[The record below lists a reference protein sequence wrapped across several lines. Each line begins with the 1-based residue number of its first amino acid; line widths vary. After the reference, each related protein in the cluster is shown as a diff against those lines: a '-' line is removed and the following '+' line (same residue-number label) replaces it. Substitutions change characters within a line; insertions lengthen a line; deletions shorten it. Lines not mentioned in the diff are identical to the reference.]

1 MNFYEHQDLARRQ
14 TKRLLIIFTIAL
26 MGLIVITAY
35 VIAGIGHNMLG
46 LNNALFDSYQTG
58 QSSWSI
64 SAQVFDWQYLG
75 LIAFGVLSV
84 VFIASAFRM
93 IQLSAGGKV
102 VAEQL
107 GGRLINANPRDLLE
121 KKLLNVVEEM
131 AIASGTS
138 VPSVYLIDEAGIN
151 AFAAGFQSAD
161 AVIGV
166 TRGAI
171 ENLDRDELQ
180 GVIAHEFSH
189 ILNGD
194 MRLNLRLV
202 AMVYGIVVI
211 ANTGRYLMY
220 ARGSSNRDR
229 GKTLSIGIALMALGY
244 LGVFFGNLVKA
255 AISREREFLA
265 DASAVQYTRS
275 NAGIGGALKKI
286 GGCSNV
292 PSFRREWQDKDI
304 NEFSHMLFSQG
315 LQLNFFNNWMAT
327 HPPLSERIKRID
339 PSWDGDF
346 VAPAR
351 ALERTPTAEA
361 EAAFESAPISKF
373 GLAPT
378 VGDTRMNTNV
388 DILDGVAGAN
398 AKARPFSR
406 SGAFNI
412 TDLSVDALVNAI
424 DHSGD
429 PTAAT
434 IKKASNEL
442 NRLKVDFE
450 LLCEKIH
457 EPYTARGLVFSMLL
471 DSDSS
476 VRQQQWANIKKN
488 QSQQL
493 FEQTGFVYS
502 QLALLQPTQP
512 MMLLGLALPILKVLS
527 DAQYKAF
534 KIQLLALIKMD
545 KKVEVREWALYHLV
559 DHHCR
564 PRGLIEWQSVSLKKC
579 KPAVARLL
587 SALANIGCVVDCQ
600 DNNAVA
606 ERPKK
611 IFELVIDSDFDFA
624 LPWYPPNALTTE
636 LLTQSLEQVR
646 HLKPLQKPQLLK
658 ACAKIIQHDG
668 IIDAPEL
675 ELITC
680 IAQVIDCPLPYMSL
694 ASDPKTD

>member
-14 TKRLLIIFTIAL
+14 TKRLLFIFAIAL
-26 MGLIVITAY
+26 IGLIALTAY
-35 VIAGIGHNMLG
+35 VVAGMGYILG
-46 LNNALFDSYQTG
+46 LHNARFDSYQTG
-58 QSSWSI
+58 QSIWSI
-64 SAQVFDWQYLG
+64 SSQVFDWQYLG

-107 GGRLINANPRDLLE
+107 GGRLINVNPRDALE

-138 VPSVYLIDEAGIN
+138 VPSVYVMDEAGIN

-171 ENLDRDELQ
+171 ENLDREELQ

-194 MRLNLRLV
+194 MRLNLRLIG
-202 AMVYGIVVI
+202 MIYGIIVI

-220 ARGSSNRDR
+220 SRRSSNRDR
-229 GKTLSIGIALMALGY
+229 GKTLSIGIALMLLGY
-244 LGVFFGNLVKA
+244 LGIFFGNLIKA
-255 AISREREFLA
+255 AISRQREFLA

-275 NAGIGGALKKI
+275 KAGISGALKKI
-286 GGCSNV
+286 GGVSSV
-292 PSFRREWQDKDI
+292 SSSRQEWQDKDV
-304 NEFSHMLFSQG
+304 NEISHMLFSQG
-315 LQLNFFNNWMAT
+315 LHFNFFNRWMAT
-327 HPPLSERIKRID
+327 HPPLTERIKRID
-339 PSWDGDF
+339 PNWDGGF
-346 VAPAR
+346 IVPERVPENTSSSKA
-351 ALERTPTAEA
+351 ALAD
-361 EAAFESAPISKF
+361 AAGGASINTNTDILTGVT
-373 GLAPT
+373 GLAASAT
-378 VGDTRMNTNV
+378 
-388 DILDGVAGAN
+388 
-398 AKARPFSR
+398 AKTASFSSSR
-406 SGAFNI
+406 AFNI
-412 TDLSVDALVNAI
+412 TGLSVDALVNAI

-429 PTAAT
+429 PSEAT

-442 NRLKVDFE
+442 NSLKANFE

-471 DSDSS
+471 DSNSS
-476 VRQQQWANIKKN
+476 IRQQQWANIKKN
-488 QSQQL
+488 QSQDL
-493 FEQTGFVYS
+493 LKQTRFVYC
-502 QLALLQPTQP
+502 QLELLQPTQP
-512 MMLLGLALPILKVLS
+512 MMLLDLALPILKTLS
-527 DAQYKAF
+527 DAQYKEF
-534 KIQLLALIKMD
+534 KIQLLALIKID
-545 KKVEVREWALYHLV
+545 KKIEIREWALYHLV

-564 PRGLIEWQSVSLKKC
+564 PRKLIQLRSVSLKKC

-587 SALANIGCVVDCQ
+587 SALANIST
-600 DNNAVA
+600 VA
-606 ERPKK
+606 NLDDKSAAADTLKK
-611 IFELVIDSDFDFA
+611 TFDAVIDSEFDFL
-624 LPWYPPNALTTE
+624 LPWYPLKNLTTE
-636 LLTQSLEQVR
+636 ILTQSLEQVR
-646 HLKPLQKPQLLK
+646 YLKPLQKPQLLK

-680 IAQVIDCPLPYMSL
+680 IAQAIDCPLPHMNVG
-694 ASDPKTD
+694 

>member
-14 TKRLLIIFTIAL
+14 TKRLLIIFAIAL
-26 MGLIVITAY
+26 MGLIVLTAY
-35 VIAGIGHNMLG
+35 VVAGIGYMLG
-46 LNNALFDSYQTG
+46 LHNARFDSYQTA
-58 QSSWSI
+58 QSIWSI

-107 GGRLINANPRDLLE
+107 GGRLINANPRDVLE
-121 KKLLNVVEEM
+121 KRLLNVVEEM

-138 VPSVYLIDEAGIN
+138 VPSIYLIDETGIN

-166 TRGAI
+166 TRGAL

-202 AMVYGIVVI
+202 AMVYGIIVI

-220 ARGSSNRDR
+220 ARSRSNRDR
-229 GKTLSIGIALMALGY
+229 VKTLSIGIALMALGY
-244 LGVFFGNLVKA
+244 LGIFFGNLVKA
-255 AISREREFLA
+255 AISRQREFLA

-286 GGCSNV
+286 GGCLNV
-292 PSFRREWQDKDI
+292 PSIRHEWQDKDV

-315 LQLNFFNNWMAT
+315 LHFNFFNNWMAT
-327 HPPLSERIKRID
+327 HPPLNERIKRID
-339 PSWDGDF
+339 PSWDGSF
-346 VAPAR
+346 TAPAR
-351 ALERTPTAEA
+351 APERTPITEA
-361 EAAFESAPISKF
+361 EAAFKSTSVSKF
-373 GLAPT
+373 GLAT
-378 VGDTRMNTNV
+378 VGGTSLNNNV
-388 DILDGVAGAN
+388 DILGSVAGAN
-398 AKARPFSR
+398 AKARSFSR
-406 SGAFNI
+406 SGVLN
-412 TDLSVDALVNAI
+412 TSNLSVDALVNAI
-424 DHSGD
+424 NHSGD
-429 PTAAT
+429 PSAAT

-442 NRLKVDFE
+442 NHLKAGFE

-493 FEQTGFVYS
+493 LKQTAFVYC
-502 QLALLQPTQP
+502 QLTLLQPTQP
-512 MMLLGLALPILKVLS
+512 MMLLDLALPILKVLS
-527 DAQYKAF
+527 DAQYKTF

-545 KKVEVREWALYHLV
+545 KKIEVREWALYHLV

-564 PRGLIEWQSVSLKKC
+564 PRGLIQWQSVSLKNC

-587 SALANIGCVVDCQ
+587 SALANVGCVVDCE
-600 DNNAVA
+600 DNDAVA

-611 IFELVIDSDFDFA
+611 IFELVIDSDFDFT

-646 HLKPLQKPQLLK
+646 HLRPLQKPQLLK

-668 IIDAPEL
+668 IIDAREL

-680 IAQVIDCPLPYMSL
+680 IAKVIDCPLPYMNL
-694 ASDPKTD
+694 AIYPKID

>member
-14 TKRLLIIFTIAL
+14 TKRLLIIFAIAL
-26 MGLIVITAY
+26 IGLIALTAY
-35 VIAGIGHNMLG
+35 VVAGIGYILG
-46 LNNALFDSYQTG
+46 LHNARFDSYQTG
-58 QSSWSI
+58 QSIWSI
-64 SAQVFDWQYLG
+64 SSQVFDWQYLG

-107 GGRLINANPRDLLE
+107 GGRLINVNPRDALE
-121 KKLLNVVEEM
+121 RRLLNVVEEM

-138 VPSVYLIDEAGIN
+138 VPSVYVMDEAGIN

-171 ENLDRDELQ
+171 ENLDREELQ

-194 MRLNLRLV
+194 MRLNLRLIG
-202 AMVYGIVVI
+202 MIYGIIVI

-220 ARGSSNRDR
+220 SRGSSNRDR
-229 GKTLSIGIALMALGY
+229 GKTLSIGIALMLLGY
-244 LGVFFGNLVKA
+244 LGIFFGNLIKA
-255 AISREREFLA
+255 AISRQREFLA

-275 NAGIGGALKKI
+275 KAGISGALKKI
-286 GGCSNV
+286 GGLSSV
-292 PSFRREWQDKDI
+292 SSSRQEWQDKDV
-304 NEFSHMLFSQG
+304 NEISHMLFSQG
-315 LQLNFFNNWMAT
+315 LHFNFFNSWMAT
-327 HPPLSERIKRID
+327 HPPLIERIKRID
-339 PSWDGDF
+339 PNWDGGF
-346 VAPAR
+346 TVPEIVPEKVPQRAPRNTSASKA
-351 ALERTPTAEA
+351 ALADTAGGA
-361 EAAFESAPISKF
+361 KI
-373 GLAPT
+373 
-378 VGDTRMNTNV
+378 NTNA
-388 DILDGVAGAN
+388 DILTGVAGLAASAT
-398 AKARPFSR
+398 AKTASFNSSR
-406 SGAFNI
+406 AFNT

-429 PTAAT
+429 PSEAT

-442 NRLKVDFE
+442 NSLKANFE

-471 DSDSS
+471 DSNSS
-476 VRQQQWANIKKN
+476 IRQQQWANIKKN
-488 QSQQL
+488 QSQDLLKQIR
-493 FEQTGFVYS
+493 FVYC
-502 QLALLQPTQP
+502 QLELLQPTQP
-512 MMLLGLALPILKVLS
+512 MMLLGLALPILKALS
-527 DAQYKAF
+527 DAQYKEF
-534 KIQLLALIKMD
+534 KIQLLALIKID
-545 KKVEVREWALYHLV
+545 KKIEIREWALYHLV

-564 PRGLIEWQSVSLKKC
+564 PRKLIQLRSVSLKKC

-587 SALANIGCVVDCQ
+587 SALANIST
-600 DNNAVA
+600 VA
-606 ERPKK
+606 NLDDESAAADTLKK
-611 IFELVIDSDFDFA
+611 TFDAVIDSEFDFL
-624 LPWYPPNALTTE
+624 LPWYPLKDLTTE
-636 LLTQSLEQVR
+636 ILTQSLEQVR

-680 IAQVIDCPLPYMSL
+680 IAQAIDCPLPYM
-694 ASDPKTD
+694 DVG